1 MLQQRTQRHPDG
13 ARILQA
19 LTLASATA
27 DFLRELVDKCE
38 ARGWRLDTCHLGLTG
53 TFLQW

>member
-1 MLQQRTQRHPDG
+1 MQQQRTQRHPDG

-27 DFLRELVDKCE
+27 DFLSELVDKCE